1 MTRRPILLMAVA
13 GLLALAACS
22 EEDRAD
28 LLDDATETAV
38 RNFAALQ
45 GAEQLNAAGYG
56 IDGDGLV
63 CTAEVG
69 DGGLEAVDIECTGT
83 TAEGAAVVLQGTT
96 SELPGASITELKG
109 AFTATVGGANVL
121 ETEQLGG

>member
-83 TAEGAAVVLQGTT
+83 TAEGAAVVLRGTT